1 MCETECM
8 CACMCVH
15 VCLSMSVSVCL
26 CACMHVYMHLCVCVG
41 GGGYVCV
48 SACLSSSMCFCQS
61 VNACMSHPKHGYLPL
76 SNTVEDTISF
86 YTYFLY
92 SLKCLLVIF
101 SHPGSSDPANAIIPH
116 HAVHI
121 NKQANTFCDLSL
133 LPPPPK
139 KKHTH
144 NNTQLIP
151 HRACLG
157 KSRHM
162 DIYIA

>member
-1 MCETECM
+1 MCM
-8 CACMCVH
+8 HVCACMSEH
-15 VCLSMSVSVCL
+15 VCICVSVCMH
-26 CACMHVYMHLCVCVG
+26 ACIHASVCGGG

-133 LPPPPK
+133 LPPPPPK
-139 KKHTH
+139 KKNTHTTTH
-144 NNTQLIP
+144 
-151 HRACLG
+151 
-157 KSRHM
+157 S
-162 DIYIA
+162 